1 MKRTLL
7 AGTAVLLA
15 GWGAQAQNF
24 PETKLTA
31 SDGAAFDS
39 FGFSV
44 AVSDGTVLVGAPLND
59 DKGSTSGAAYIFD
72 ADRTETKLTAT
83 DGAPGDRF
91 GTSVA
96 LSGGTALV
104 GAPADNDFGTGS
116 GSAYLFDT
124 DGIEMKLSPSDAA
137 TGDGVGGSVALSG
150 GTALVGARL
159 DGDNGD
165 LSGSAYLFDADGG
178 QTKKLTAS
186 DGAAVDLFGSSVALS
201 GGTALVGAPG
211 NSSGS
216 AYLFDADGTETMLTA
231 SDGAPGDQFGSS
243 VALSGDIALVG
254 VPNDNVNG
262 PRGGSAYLF
271 DARSGSELAKLTA
284 SDGASNDRFGFS
296 VALSGNLA
304 LVGARGDSDNG
315 TDSGSAYLFD
325 ARSGAELAKLTAS
338 DGAASDDFGFS
349 VALDGSTAVVGASGD
364 NGSAGAA
371 YVYDLSPTWT
381 ASFGGA
387 YDDAGNWNVLT
398 PDTLGLDVKID
409 PDSTQT
415 ITGPAGASEVGT
427 LFLGRGAGVATLDLQ
442 QGGGIFAEDGV
453 EIGANGSLQGTGG
466 IVGDIR
472 NGGEIGLDGLS
483 LTGDIENAGI
493 VEGNGRIVGAL
504 TNDTGGE
511 VRLGEGDRLIVQGDF
526 ANAGEVEALGATV
539 PGADPTTLDF
549 RGTVDNDGQFS
560 LVGGRV
566 VIQGDV
572 ANGATG
578 TILTGGGGET
588 IFFDD
593 LANAGVLQVG
603 DGSTT
608 TIVGDYSGPGS
619 TAGGGTVIFEGAVDT
634 GASPALVSFTETVLT
649 TTTVTTMELGGT
661 ERGTGYD
668 AWDVNGTLTLGGRL
682 VLENIPGFVPKAGD
696 GFTLFSASDGI
707 TGEFDEVLFSPL
719 ASGQWRTVRTAN
731 TYRVEA
737 VPLPAGAW
745 LLLSGLGLMALR
757 RRA

>member
-1 MKRTLL
+1 MKRILL
-7 AGTAVLLA
+7 ASTAVLLA
-15 GWGAQAQNF
+15 GWGAQAQDF
-24 PETKLTA
+24 PEIKLTA
-31 SDGAAFDS
+31 SDGAEGDQ
-39 FGFSV
+39 FGTSV
-44 AVSDGTVLVGAPLND
+44 AVSDGTVLVGAPFD
-59 DKGSTSGAAYIFD
+59 DDMG
-72 ADRTETKLTAT
+72 T
-83 DGAPGDRF
+83 D
-91 GTSVA
+91 
-96 LSGGTALV
+96 
-104 GAPADNDFGTGS
+104 S
-116 GSAYLFDT
+116 GSAYLFGP
-124 DGIEMKLSPSDAA
+124 DGTETKVTASDGAS
-137 TGDGVGGSVALSG
+137 GDRFGDSVALSG
-150 GTALVGARL
+150 GTALVGARDDNDKGSNSGSAYL
-159 DGDNGD
+159 FAPDGTETKLTASDGESGD
-165 LSGSAYLFDADGG
+165 AFGTSVALSGDTALVGAQGDDDKGLSSGSAYLFDADG
-178 QTKKLTAS
+178 TETKLTAS
-186 DGAAVDLFGSSVALS
+186 DGAILNFFGISVALS

-211 NSSGS
+211 SSSGS
-216 AYLFDADGTETMLTA
+216 AYLFDADGTQAQKLTA
-231 SDGAPGDQFGSS
+231 SDGAGDEFGTS
-243 VALSGDIALVG
+243 VALSGDTALVG
-254 VPNDNVNG
+254 AFADDDKG
-262 PRGGSAYLF
+262 LGSGSAYLF
-271 DARSGSELAKLTA
+271 DADGAETKLTA
-284 SDGASNDRFGFS
+284 SDGASDDQFGRS

-304 LVGARGDSDNG
+304 LVGAENDDDNG

-325 ARSGAELAKLTAS
+325 VRTGAELAKLTAS
-338 DGAASDDFGFS
+338 DGAASDRFGVS
-349 VALDGSTAVVGASGD
+349 VALDGSTAVVGTSNA
-364 NGSAGAA
+364 NGFTGAV

-387 YDDAGNWNVLT
+387 YDDPGNWNAVT
-398 PDTLGLDVKID
+398 PEIGVFDVKID
-409 PDSTQT
+409 PDSSQT
-415 ITGPAGASEVGT
+415 ITGPSGASEVGT

-442 QGGGIFAEDGV
+442 QGGGILAEDGV

-493 VEGNGRIVGAL
+493 VEGNGRLVGAL
-504 TNDTGGE
+504 TNATGGE

-619 TAGGGTVIFEGAVDT
+619 TAGAGTVIFEGGVST
-634 GASPALVSFTETVLT
+634 GASPALVSFTDTVLT

-661 ERGTGYD
+661 ERGTAYD
-668 AWDVNGTLTLGGRL
+668 AWDVDGTLELGGTL
-682 VLENIPGFVPKAGD
+682 VLETILGFVPKAGD
-696 GFTLFSASDGI
+696 GFTLFSASGGI

-719 ASGQWRTVRTAN
+719 ASGQWRTVRTAD